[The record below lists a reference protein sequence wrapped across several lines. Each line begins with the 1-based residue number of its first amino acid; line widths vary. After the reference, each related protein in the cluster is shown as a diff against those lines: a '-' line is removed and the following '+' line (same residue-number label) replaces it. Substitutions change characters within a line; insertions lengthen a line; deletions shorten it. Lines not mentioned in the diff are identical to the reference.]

1 MASGRSSK
9 SDSAVVGA
17 VSPVRATWKAG
28 VAVAAPTVWS
38 GISPAATPPHDN
50 GTARSCAEGGHGHR
64 TTFTPGWI
72 SVHFRQSDRI
82 QDHLTDD
89 DADAILR
96 SGTRLAWFF
105 ASALLVLA
113 AVLVSWILSAG
124 PPTPA
129 AGEPSKDCAVGT
141 SS

>member
-1 MASGRSSK
+1 MASGSSSN

-17 VSPVRATWKAG
+17 VSPDRATWKAG

-50 GTARSCAEGGHGHR
+50 GTARSYAKGGHGHR
-64 TTFTPGWI
+64 TPFTHGRI
-72 SVHFRQSDRI
+72 SVHFGQPGRI
-82 QDHLTDD
+82 QDQLTDD

-105 ASALLVLA
+105 APALLVLA
-113 AVLVSWILSAG
+113 AVLISWILSAG
-124 PPTPA
+124 PPALAT
-129 AGEPSKDCAVGT
+129 GEPSKDGAVG
-141 SS
+141 SSS